1 MTVNNSLLKKSIQG
15 VWPIQEKVYKRL
27 IKGLTLT
34 LMKQLAKLWLT
45 FVLPISTVFPESETV
60 NAVVIDAVKMPDN
73 AMPNTIQ
80 KIAKIRDRI
89 DVGQTN

>member
-1 MTVNNSLLKKSIQG
+1 
-15 VWPIQEKVYKRL
+15 
-27 IKGLTLT
+27 
-34 LMKQLAKLWLT
+34 MKQLAKLWLT

-89 DVGQTN
+89 DLGHLSPYL